1 MSPVT
6 LPHVIHAIHAIK
18 IAMNLPDT
26 ITFHGSPAVAAEAR
40 NIDMFEFT
48 LDGASY
54 VDQNVPAMTQAHEV
68 MVNVVGL
75 SDTGSVSGWV
85 LLLG

>member
-1 MSPVT
+1 MSPMT
-6 LPHVIHAIHAIK
+6 PPHVIHAIK

-26 ITFHGSPAVAAEAR
+26 ITFHGGPAVAAEAR

-48 LDGASY
+48 LDGASH
-54 VDQNVPAMTQAHEV
+54 VDQNVLAKTEAHEV
-68 MVNVVGL
+68 VVNVVGL
-75 SDTGSVSGWV
+75 SDAGSVSGWV